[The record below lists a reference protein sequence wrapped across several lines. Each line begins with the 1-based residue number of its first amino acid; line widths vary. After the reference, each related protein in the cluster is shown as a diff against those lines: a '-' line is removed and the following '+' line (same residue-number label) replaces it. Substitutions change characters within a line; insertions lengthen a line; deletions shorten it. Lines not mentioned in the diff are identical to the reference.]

1 MKLCIVMS
9 LMVFSGCDNK
19 EQEVIRE
26 NLVRAEERNRQLVR
40 ENNKLKQTV
49 AVKVIKTEGQEFLNM
64 NVLIG
69 LIAFLNI
76 VWMIMYFRKGKANS

>member
-40 ENNKLKQTV
+40 ENTKLKQTV

-76 VWMIMYFRKGKANS
+76 VWMIMYFKKGKANS